1 MRAILV
7 GAILVLAILCV
18 VPVLIV
24 VGDSFLSEDGGL
36 TLAHYISA
44 FAPSYRMKVL
54 GTSIGL
60 ATLATLLA
68 LLIGLP
74 YAFFCT
80 RVRIPGRSI
89 FSAVYILPLV
99 LPPLLM
105 AMGWTQFLTSQSDSS
120 AGGGG
125 LERSLGGIKGS
136 AFLFGLSYFPF
147 VVLFARK
154 GFLELGAGLEEA
166 ARVHGGPV
174 RAFLR
179 VTLPLA
185 APGIL
190 AGALFVFLFSISDFA
205 VVDYLSTIFPVKD
218 RVNAYTFEAFS
229 AFSTNYVQQAGRRE
243 AAALC
248 APVAV
253 LSIGLLLLIARL
265 LRKGR
270 YASITSGHR
279 RPRDVEEG
287 ARLATKL
294 LLRTGGFIFLLS
306 ALAVS
311 VGIPVYQTVVGAIGR
326 NMAIGHEGDFIG
338 NMKRALAPSTDGG
351 LMDLLNSLKYS
362 GLAAL
367 LMVALALVIGHYAVR
382 KGPRRESLFFVLAF
396 LPLAFGPILFGSGL
410 IRTWNQTWLE
420 IDRHNPIYDT
430 WGIVVVMLAGK
441 YLPFALAAIMTSIKR
456 SDPRYEDAAA
466 VAGASWLRRMVAV
479 VSPLAW
485 KGIAAGFVL
494 GFIFS
499 LRELDTI
506 VLIQSGNRTAM
517 MKIYTWVHIAYE
529 ANVASLSLVLMGVIA
544 LPLLIYSLITAR
556 RMSVV

>member
-1 MRAILV
+1 M
-7 GAILVLAILCV
+7 
-18 VPVLIV
+18 
-24 VGDSFLSEDGGL
+24 
-36 TLAHYISA
+36 
-44 FAPSYRMKVL
+44 L

-60 ATLATLLA
+60 ATLSTLLA

-80 RVRIPGRSI
+80 RVKVPGRSI
-89 FSAVYILPLV
+89 FSAIYILPLV

-105 AMGWTQFLTSQSDSS
+105 TMGWTQFILKTS
-120 AGGGG
+120 GVKG
-125 LERSLGGIKGS
+125 LEQHLGGVTGA

-190 AGALFVFLFSISDFA
+190 AGALFVFLFSISDFS

-265 LRKGR
+265 IRKGQ

-287 ARLATKL
+287 ARPAMKV
-294 LLRTGGFIFLLS
+294 LLRAGGFLFLLGTL
-306 ALAVS
+306 ALAVL
-311 VGIPVYQTVVGAIGR
+311 VPIGQTVIDAIGSNPAIGR
-326 NMAIGHEGDFIG
+326 EGDLLG
-338 NMKRALAPSTDGG
+338 NMRRSLDPGIDGG
-351 LMDLLNSLKYS
+351 LMDLLNSLRFS
-362 GLAAL
+362 GMAAVLMIVLAVVL
-367 LMVALALVIGHYAVR
+367 GHWAVR
-382 KGPRRESLFFVLAF
+382 KGPRRESLVFVLAF

-410 IRTWNQTWLE
+410 IRTWNHTWLE
-420 IDRHNPIYDT
+420 DSYRHNPIYDT
-430 WGIVVVMLAGK
+430 WGIVVLMMAGK
-441 YLPFALAAIMTSIKR
+441 YLPFALAAVMTSIKR
-456 SDPRYEDAAA
+456 FDRRYEEAAG
-466 VAGASWLRRMVAV
+466 VAGASWIRKMLAV
-479 VSPLAW
+479 VTPLAW
-485 KGIAAGFVL
+485 KGIVAGFVL

-517 MKIYTWVHIAYE
+517 MKIYTWVHTAYE

-544 LPLLIYSLITAR
+544 LPLLVYSLITAR
-556 RMSVV
+556 RMSVL